1 MLTSSIVCCMVMGT
15 QYSIWVQT
23 HTSFVTKSHTAMVL
37 INSRRY
43 SMFVCTTCTWN
54 GIVQGAGQQEVEVLS
69 VSSLFLKPRLQ
80 HRLHGEH
87 AVFHP
92 LQVNLRSQHQTVWW
106 RTHINIW
113 IKGRLCWPKIW
124 NVFCFPSLCFTQK
137 SVALVYS
144 RGKINNFCLWPLDGS
159 KIQYI

>member
-1 MLTSSIVCCMVMGT
+1 MLTSSIVCCIVMGT

-69 VSSLFLKPRLQ
+69 VASLLLKPRLQ
-80 HRLHGEH
+80 HCLHGKH

-113 IKGRLCWPKIW
+113 IKSRLCWPKSQRLFSKFYTEISCISI
-124 NVFCFPSLCFTQK
+124 FL
-137 SVALVYS
+137 
-144 RGKINNFCLWPLDGS
+144 GKINCFCLWPLDGS